1 MRRILILAKKEII
14 QLFRDKR
21 MLPLLFIAPIIQL
34 ILFGYVVQ
42 TEVKHIGIVLVDYDH
57 TAESRTMVD
66 KFTNTGYFEL
76 AKRVNSELEVPEYI
90 RSGRATL
97 GLIIPKGY
105 QSAIKNGRTAEL
117 MLVLDGSNATTGVQA
132 QQYAAGIVA
141 ARSQEIM
148 EGKLNSMKAIIA
160 RVSTIEPRVRVWYN
174 PDLKSVNYMVPGLI
188 GMILTVITTIVTSVA
203 IVKEKERGTL
213 EQLIVTPIKRW
224 ELILGKILPFVM
236 ISFVEIGLIIGVG
249 MLWFGV
255 PFRGNIFLL
264 LALCL
269 TFLFTTVGQGLLVS
283 TISRTQHQAQMTA
296 WFFMMPAVMFSGFIF
311 PIENMPKVIQ
321 AVTYVVPLR
330 YFLVIVRGI
339 FLKGVGI
346 NALWDQVLILTLLG
360 LFIFGVS
367 VFRFQKRFAD

>member
-1 MRRILILAKKEII
+1 MRRIRMLAKKEVI
-14 QLFRDKR
+14 QLFRDRR
-21 MLPLLFIAPIIQL
+21 MLPLLFVAPLLQL

-42 TEVKHIGIVLVDYDH
+42 TEVKNIGIVLVDYDH
-57 TAESRTMVD
+57 TAESRAMVE
-66 KFTNTGYFEL
+66 KFTNTGYFKIE
-76 AKRVNSELEVPEYI
+76 KRVNSELEMPKYI
-90 RSGRATL
+90 RTGEATL

-105 QSAIKNGRTAEL
+105 QDAIKSGRTAEL
-117 MLVLDGSNATTGVQA
+117 MLVVDGSDATIGVQA
-132 QQYAAGIVA
+132 QQYAAGIIA
-141 ARSQEIM
+141 ARSQAIM
-148 EGKLNSMKAIIA
+148 NNRLNSMKAITA
-160 RVSTIEPRVRVWYN
+160 RVSTVEPRVRVWYN
-174 PDLKSVNYMVPGLI
+174 PDLRSVNYMVPGLI
-188 GMILTVITTIVTSVA
+188 GMILTIITTIVTSVA

-224 ELILGKILPFVM
+224 ELILGKILPFVV

-269 TFLFTTVGQGLLVS
+269 AFLFTTVGQGLLVS

-321 AVTYVVPLR
+321 VVTYFVPLR

-339 FLKGVGI
+339 FLKGVGVG
-346 NALWDQVLILTLLG
+346 ALWNQVLILMLLG
-360 LFIFGVS
+360 VFIFGVS
-367 VFRFQKRFAD
+367 VFRFQKRFVD